1 MKKLFK
7 ILGIIAGV
15 VVVILIA
22 GYIYFNAVYPNVD
35 PPRDIKVEITP
46 ERIERGKYLANHVA
60 ACIDCHSERD
70 LTKYAAPIK
79 PGTEGSG
86 GMVFQGSYGKVVSQN
101 LTPANLGSWTDGE
114 LLRAITCGVTK
125 DNRALFPMMPY
136 MNYNNFSQE
145 DVFSIISYIRILKSQ
160 EKQNPK
166 TELNFPL
173 NLIVKT
179 MPIQAYK
186 PANEVDA
193 SDSITYGKYLVTI
206 ASCSDCHTQSN
217 QGKPL
222 PGMEFA
228 GGMEFQ
234 LPSGIVRSANITP
247 DEETGIGSWD
257 KDNFLD
263 RFAYFRD
270 EDAQNVPVDMNKDFN
285 TPMPWLMYSRMTEKD
300 LGAIYDFLR
309 TVKPV
314 KNTVESFTPATE
326 IKTSD

>member
-35 PPRDIKVEITP
+35 PPKNIKVEITP

-145 DVFSIISYIRILKSQ
+145 DVFSIISYIRTLKPQ

>member
-145 DVFSIISYIRILKSQ
+145 DVFSIISYIRTLKSQ

>member
-145 DVFSIISYIRILKSQ
+145 DVFSIISYIRTLKSQ

-247 DEETGIGSWD
+247 DEETGIGSWE

>member
-1 MKKLFK
+1 MKKFFK
-7 ILGIIAGV
+7 ILGIIVGI

-35 PPRDIKVEITP
+35 PPKDIKVEITP

-145 DVFSIISYIRILKSQ
+145 DVFSIISYIRTLTPL

-179 MPIQAYK
+179 MPVQAYK
-186 PANEVDA
+186 SANGVDT

-314 KNTVESFTPATE
+314 KNTVVSFTPATE

>member
-145 DVFSIISYIRILKSQ
+145 DVFSIISYIRILKPQ

>member
-145 DVFSIISYIRILKSQ
+145 DVFSIISYIRILKPQ

-247 DEETGIGSWD
+247 DEETGIGSWE